1 MKNNGERRFR
11 SWALW
16 LLYLKLVVGCGL
28 TGANANNESEDVSFS
43 LLSDSPSSSSFA
55 FLYWGHTFPNS
66 PWNTPQKQA
75 VDCDIQNRG
84 RTPPA
89 CHCPL
94 GCTSES
100 SRARLSFIR
109 HPPLAVAGQSA
120 CGHQWHGRR
129 KDRRLVHTVVRTHK
143 HRLALIVRQVSDQ
156 SSHALPTMYTSAK
169 HVEDNVKDREVALP
183 FGLGRAEGPSRPVA
197 VSK

>member
-28 TGANANNESEDVSFS
+28 TGASANNESEDVSFS

-66 PWNTPQKQA
+66 PWNTPRKQA
-75 VDCDIQNRG
+75 LDCDMQNRG
-84 RTPPA
+84 RAPSA

-94 GCTSES
+94 GCTSEN

-109 HPPLAVAGQSA
+109 HPPLAVAKARVAING
-120 CGHQWHGRR
+120 HGRR
-129 KDRRLVHTVVRTHK
+129 KGRRLAHTVVRTQTQ
-143 HRLALIVRQVSDQ
+143 IGIDCS
-156 SSHALPTMYTSAK
+156 TSFLT
-169 HVEDNVKDREVALP
+169 NLRM
-183 FGLGRAEGPSRPVA
+183 PSQQCTQAQNTWRTT
-197 VSK
+197 